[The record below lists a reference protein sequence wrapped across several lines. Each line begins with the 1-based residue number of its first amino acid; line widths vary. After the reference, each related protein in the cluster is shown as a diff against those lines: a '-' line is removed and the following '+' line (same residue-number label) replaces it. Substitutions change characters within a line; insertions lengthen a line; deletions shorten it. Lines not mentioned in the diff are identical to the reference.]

1 MRFASKDTTAT
12 AGGDE
17 DGRDLILELR
27 FRAACTAT
35 AALPVV
41 VSAGRDHALGGG
53 SRLGAGGAGAMMIRE
68 VRQITSTGEW
78 LDWRREDIT
87 ASRAAALF
95 DEHPYISRDQL
106 ADIMRATA
114 PSGSGALPP
123 DNASMR
129 RGRIFEAACA
139 VAIAEDHPEW
149 QIEKATTYHRIP
161 ELRLG
166 CTPDYFAAVN
176 GLIQIKTVS
185 PHQWDKYHGRPPL
198 WQQIQTLIEMMVT
211 EREWGVLACMVMSPS
226 YPVHYFNVPRHEAA
240 ERRILDAVA
249 AWWAAWDSGE
259 IPHPASSAEIAAALD
274 DGSYVDLSDNN
285 YLCAALP
292 EREHWKAEIAAAE
305 KRVKQVD
312 EALKEALGPASTGWV
327 PGFNITFRSQHRRET
342 VIPARD
348 IRVLRVR
355 AAAEEE
361 GADVQ

>member
-1 MRFASKDTTAT
+1 
-12 AGGDE
+12 
-17 DGRDLILELR
+17 
-27 FRAACTAT
+27 
-35 AALPVV
+35 
-41 VSAGRDHALGGG
+41 
-53 SRLGAGGAGAMMIRE
+53 
-68 VRQITSTGEW
+68 
-78 LDWRREDIT
+78 
-87 ASRAAALF
+87 
-95 DEHPYISRDQL
+95 
-106 ADIMRATA
+106 MRATTA
-114 PSGSGALPP
+114 SGSGALPP

-185 PHQWDKYHGRPPL
+185 PQQWEKSHGRPPL

-249 AWWAAWDSGE
+249 AWWRAFDAGEFPAAV
-259 IPHPASSAEIAAALD
+259 PSAEIAADLD
-274 DGSYVDLSDNN
+274 DGTHLDLSDNN
-285 YLCAALP
+285 YLCSGLLP
-292 EREHWKAEIAAAE
+292 EREKLKAELSAGE
-305 KRVKQVD
+305 KRVSEIDSIIK
-312 EALKEALGPASTGWV
+312 AAMGNASSAWI
-327 PGFNITFRSQHRRET
+327 PGYNITFRSQSRKEV
-342 VIPARD
+342 VIPAKTF
-348 IRVLRVR
+348 RVLRVR